1 MSTAMGNY
9 FLTFGSCLF
18 TAVGALEDKNPV
30 IIGFEWYENGKYKSH
45 FVVIKGVYG
54 DGRSL
59 EDFTIIDALNGR
71 ERSLS
76 YYSGKSIQR
85 VIVYNKEVT

>member
-30 IIGFEWYENGKYKSH
+30 IIGFEWYENG
-45 FVVIKGVYG
+45 
-54 DGRSL
+54 
-59 EDFTIIDALNGR
+59 NQ
-71 ERSLS
+71 RSLS

-85 VIVYNKEVT
+85 VIVYKKK